1 LFEKQ
6 SFQKLLKSLY
16 TATLASLLP
25 ANYVPDPMGR
35 IKSV

>member
-6 SFQKLLKSLY
+6 SFRKPLKWPY
-16 TATLASLLP
+16 TATLALLLP
-25 ANYVPDPMGR
+25 ANYAPDPMGR